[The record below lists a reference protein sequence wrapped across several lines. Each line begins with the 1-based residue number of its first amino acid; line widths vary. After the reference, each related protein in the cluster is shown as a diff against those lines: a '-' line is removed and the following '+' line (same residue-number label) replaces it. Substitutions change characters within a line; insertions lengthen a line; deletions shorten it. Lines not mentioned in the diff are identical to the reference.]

1 MSGRR
6 PATRHR
12 RDAAHPEPL
21 SLSVLLVEPDLL
33 DAVTLRKLLGAAARP
48 HTIQIDEAGSLREAD
63 LLQRARPRDVILCSI
78 ELPDATG
85 LDVVRHMVHEY
96 PASALVVMT
105 RERDAGLGEGA
116 VRMGAHDYVH
126 KDALTAAGIQRVV
139 RYARA
144 RIAARRV
151 SDERY
156 RRIIESAPEA
166 VVATDGLGAIT
177 EWNSHAEALF
187 GWSRGDMMGRSVAET
202 LLQPRV
208 AKHWTADPAACP
220 AIGKMTETEMRH
232 RDGRMVPV
240 ELSVSARG
248 ERESRVVIAFIRD
261 ISQRRTMEAQLAHG
275 QKLESIGRLAG
286 AVAHDFNNML
296 AAVLSFSEL
305 LLLDSPD
312 DDPRRADV
320 QTIHDAATRATGL
333 TRQLLAFSRRQV
345 FNPQVLELNTIVA
358 GLDRMLRR
366 LIGEDVELVTVFGD
380 DTGLVEIDPG
390 QFESALVNLAVNARD
405 AMPDGGT
412 LTLKTLCA
420 PGQAGRFSRIEITDT
435 GLGMTDD
442 VLRQAFEPFFT
453 TKGPGKGTGLGLAS
467 VYDIVRR
474 SNGNINV
481 RSAPGRGTTFTIDL
495 PRAEAGA
502 AGVEAVA
509 DRVTVR
515 GTETILLAE
524 DNDLVRNGVAATM
537 RARGYTILPAING
550 EEAVRIARAHPGA
563 IHLVL
568 SDVIMPR
575 MAAPQMLAAISAFRP
590 GIRALLMSGYMTDSV
605 QTELK
610 GTPFLQKPFT
620 SEALAR
626 KVRDVLNQPGPSAE
640 PPQQPT
646 LFT

>member
-1 MSGRR
+1 MAVRR
-6 PATRHR
+6 SRPRHR
-12 RDAAHPEPL
+12 RDAAPNEPL

-48 HTIQIDEAGSLREAD
+48 HSIHIDEARSLREAQ
-63 LLQRARPRDVILCSI
+63 LLQRARARDVILCSV

-85 LDVVRHMVHEY
+85 LDVVRT
-96 PASALVVMT
+96 LVDDHPDAAVVIMT
-105 RERDAGLGEGA
+105 RERDAALGESA

-126 KDALTAAGIQRVV
+126 KDALTASGIQRVV

-144 RIAARRV
+144 RIAARRD

-166 VVATDGLGAIT
+166 VLATDGVGAIT
-177 EWNSHAEALF
+177 EWNGHAETLF
-187 GWSRGDMMGRSVAET
+187 GWSRSEMMGRSLAQT
-202 LLQPRV
+202 LLPPRV
-208 AKHWTADPAACP
+208 AKHWSADPDACP
-220 AIGKMTETEMRH
+220 VIGKMTETEMRH

-240 ELSVSARG
+240 ELSVSASG
-248 ERESRVVIAFIRD
+248 ERENRVMIAFIRD
-261 ISQRRTMEAQLAHG
+261 ISQRRVMEAQLAHG

-333 TRQLLAFSRRQV
+333 TRQLLAFSRRQA
-345 FNPQVLELNTIVA
+345 FNPQVLELNGIVA

-412 LTLKTLCA
+412 LTLKTLRA
-420 PGQAGRFSRIEITDT
+420 PEQAGRFSRIEITDT
-435 GLGMTDD
+435 GVGMDD
-442 VLRQAFEPFFT
+442 EVLRQAFEPFFT

-467 VYDIVRR
+467 VFDIVRR
-474 SNGNINV
+474 SGGTINV

-495 PRAEAGA
+495 PRAEADA
-502 AGVEAVA
+502 RRAEAVT
-509 DRVTVR
+509 DRGGAR

-524 DNDLVRNGVAATM
+524 DNDLVRSGVAATM
-537 RARGYTILPAING
+537 RSRGYTILPAING
-550 EEAVRIARAHPGA
+550 EEAVRVATAHQGP

-575 MAAPQMLAAISAFRP
+575 MAAPQMLAAIRAERP

-605 QTELK
+605 QNELAD
-610 GTPFLQKPFT
+610 TPFLQKPFT
-620 SEALAR
+620 SEVLAL
-626 KVRDVLNQPGPSAE
+626 KVREVLDLPGPHVE
-640 PPQQPT
+640 PPSQAN
-646 LFT
+646 LFP